1 MRGPLRLALV
11 NDYEVVVAGLTRM
24 LAPYAAQ
31 VRVVEIAANIPV
43 SDHADLVLFDTF
55 AQSMDN
61 VKVEDVAPAGVPV
74 VAYTWESEADVWQR
88 ALDWGAVACLSKT
101 LSAARLV
108 AALEAIH
115 RGDAPDPGHAAP
127 TAVDSVRSGEA
138 VRDWPGRAE
147 GLTERESEVMA
158 LLAVGHSNQEI
169 AELLHVSIN
178 SVKTY
183 LRHAYR
189 KADVN
194 RRSQAVLWALDKGFS
209 PDVLHRRVRGR

>member
-61 VKVEDVAPAGVPV
+61 VRVEDVAPAGIPV
-74 VAYTWESEADVWQR
+74 VAYTWQNEPDVQKR
-88 ALDWGAVACLSKT
+88 ALAWGAVACLSKT

-108 AALEAIH
+108 AALEDIQ
-115 RGDAPDPGHAAP
+115 RGGSPDPGHSAAP
-127 TAVDSVRSGEA
+127 SVDGAGPEEI
-138 VRDWPGRAE
+138 RDWPGRSE

-158 LLAVGHSNQEI
+158 LLAAGHSNQEI

-189 KADVN
+189 KAEVN
-194 RRSQAVLWALDKGFS
+194 RRSQAVLWALDKGFT

>member
-1 MRGPLRLALV
+1 MRGPLRLAVV
-11 NDYEVVVAGLTRM
+11 NDYEIVVAGVTRM

-43 SDHADLVLFDTF
+43 SDLADLVLFDTF

-61 VKVEDVAPAGVPV
+61 VHVEDVAPAGTPV
-74 VAYTWESEADVWQR
+74 VAYTWESEPDVQRR
-88 ALDWGAVACLSKT
+88 ALEWGAVACLSKT

-108 AALEAIH
+108 AALEDIQ
-115 RGDAPDPGHAAP
+115 RGGSPDPGHTPAP
-127 TAVDSVRSGEA
+127 TVEA
-138 VRDWPGRAE
+138 TQGGDDARDWPGRSE
-147 GLTERESEVMA
+147 GITERESEVMA
-158 LLAVGHSNQEI
+158 LLAAGHSNQEI
-169 AELLHVSIN
+169 ADRLHVSIN

-194 RRSQAVLWALDKGFS
+194 RRSQAVLWALEHGFS
-209 PDVLHRRVRGR
+209 PDAVHRRIRGR

>member
-1 MRGPLRLALV
+1 MRGPLRLAVV

-31 VRVVEIAANIPV
+31 VRVVEVAANIPV

-61 VKVEDVAPAGVPV
+61 VRVEDVAPAGIPV
-74 VAYTWESEADVWQR
+74 VAYTWQNEPDVQKR
-88 ALDWGAVACLSKT
+88 ALAWGAVACLSKT

-108 AALEAIH
+108 AALEDIQ
-115 RGDAPDPGHAAP
+115 RGGSPDPGHTAAP
-127 TAVDSVRSGEA
+127 SVDAAAPEEA
-138 VRDWPGRAE
+138 RDWPGRSE

-158 LLAVGHSNQEI
+158 LLAAGHSNQEI

-189 KADVN
+189 KAEVN
-194 RRSQAVLWALDKGFS
+194 RRSQAVLWALDKGFT

>member
-61 VKVEDVAPAGVPV
+61 VRVEDVAPAGIPV
-74 VAYTWESEADVWQR
+74 VAYTWQNEPDVQKR
-88 ALDWGAVACLSKT
+88 ALAWGAVACLSKT

-108 AALEAIH
+108 AALEDIR
-115 RGDAPDPGHAAP
+115 RGGSPDPGHTAAP
-127 TAVDSVRSGEA
+127 SVDAAAPEET
-138 VRDWPGRAE
+138 RDWPGRSE

-158 LLAVGHSNQEI
+158 LLAAGHSNQEI

-189 KADVN
+189 KAEVN
-194 RRSQAVLWALDKGFS
+194 RRSQAVLWALDKGFT